1 MGRKKKADTIETWKE
16 EHRQAIKKTQE
27 RLAKAQADT
36 EEFRKAGVR
45 TMLYAKDIKDFLN
58 EKDASHKDFN
68 RIVEQRIDKIRDVLS
83 NKAKEYS
90 SDDDR
95 FHNFKRAG
103 EMLRIEPEQALI
115 GMFAKH
121 MVSIMDMVRDIA
133 RGEKQPIF
141 MWDEKI
147 GDAINYLI
155 LLEGLVTEREHKP

>member
-36 EEFRKAGVR
+36 EEFWK
-45 TMLYAKDIKDFLN
+45 AKDIEDFLN

-90 SDDDR
+90 SDNDR